1 MKFKIIF
8 FIFLITIPG
17 ITLLAQNSTSSP
29 YSGFGIGELEMS
41 SGGRNAAM
49 GQTGI
54 ASRSSLFLNTA
65 NPASL
70 TTIEAQSF
78 LLDMGF
84 NIKYTKLQN
93 STKSVNVT
101 DGNLSWIQIG
111 FPITRKVFGGFT
123 LNPKSSVGYNI
134 FSARTI
140 DGTSISYPSIY
151 EGTGGLSEAAGL
163 LAWKLSKNI
172 SLGAKAG
179 FIWGNVAQTLNQS
192 IAVSSTTYEL
202 AQEDKTYYSGGYLNL
217 GAQISI
223 PINPK
228 SSIILGGIAGISSN
242 LNTETSTTIT
252 KTYSST
258 SEVISSD
265 VKTTNSMKL
274 PLDIGAGISYLYG
287 SKWVATFD
295 VKQCNWKD
303 ATIDYNPN
311 KLTTNNSYRAGL
323 EFSPKDDKRS
333 FRQTTKYRMGY
344 RYESGYLKLY
354 NNQIH
359 EQAITF
365 GFGIPIRKDRSYANF
380 SVELGTRGTKA
391 AHLVKEDYIKLN
403 CSFNLWDKWFVKRQI
418 Q

>member
-1 MKFKIIF
+1 MKHLL
-8 FIFLITIPG
+8 FLLLLIVTG

-70 TTIEAQSF
+70 TTIEPQSF

-84 NIKYTKLQN
+84 NLKYTKLEN

-101 DGNLSWIQIG
+101 DGNISWVQIG
-111 FPITRKVFGGFT
+111 FPITRKFFGGFT

-134 FSARTI
+134 YSSKTI

-151 EGTGGLSEAAGL
+151 EGTGGLSEAAAL

-172 SLGAKAG
+172 SFGAKAG
-179 FIWGNVAQTLNQS
+179 FIWGNVTQTQNQS
-192 IAVSSTTYEL
+192 IGVSSTTYEL
-202 AQEDKTYYSGGYLNL
+202 AQEDKTFYSGGYLNL
-217 GAQISI
+217 GTQISI
-223 PINPK
+223 PINAK

-242 LNTETSTTIT
+242 LNAETSTTIT
-252 KTYSST
+252 KAYSST

-265 VKTTNSMKL
+265 VKTSNSMKL
-274 PLDIGAGISYLYG
+274 PLDIGAGISYIYG

-311 KLTTNNSYRAGL
+311 KLTTNNSYRVGL
-323 EFSPKDDKRS
+323 EFSPKEDKRS

-344 RYESGYLKLY
+344 RYETGYLKLY

-365 GFGIPIRKDRSYANF
+365 GVGIPIRKDRSFANF
-380 SVELGTRGTKA
+380 SVELGTRGTTA
-391 AHLVKEDYIKLN
+391 AHLVQENFVKLN
-403 CSFNLWDKWFVKRQI
+403 CSFNLWDKWFIKRQFE
-418 Q
+418 